1 MGTHPIFESDFDCLT
16 VLRMGGHGF
25 YHTGLEDGQN
35 QYDWF
40 LKNYVPPKSWPNA
53 INTTKNNN
61 KQPDF
66 VPYGIMFGADLWNLY
81 GTEGLVKRQQVVTRQ
96 QRRRA
101 RQNVDFDQFSNAC
114 SHLMMELSKCQRDFV
129 QQNQGYFPLNTFQDQ
144 VACGQFQAKYNECLQ
159 DENFKGM
166 ALYERVKRI
175 QQNMGIN
182 YKPWHWW

>member
-1 MGTHPIFESDFDCLT
+1 MFKCNRG

-25 YHTGLEDGQN
+25 YHTGIEDGQN

-40 LKNYVPPKSWPNA
+40 LKVSCFVYFFVYLFIQNFVPPKSWPNA

-81 GTEGLVKRQQVVTRQ
+81 GTEGLVKREQVVTRQ

-101 RQNVDFDQFSNAC
+101 RQRVDMVCCTSQPS
-114 SHLMMELSKCQRDFV
+114 
-129 QQNQGYFPLNTFQDQ
+129 
-144 VACGQFQAKYNECLQ
+144 
-159 DENFKGM
+159 
-166 ALYERVKRI
+166 
-175 QQNMGIN
+175 
-182 YKPWHWW
+182 